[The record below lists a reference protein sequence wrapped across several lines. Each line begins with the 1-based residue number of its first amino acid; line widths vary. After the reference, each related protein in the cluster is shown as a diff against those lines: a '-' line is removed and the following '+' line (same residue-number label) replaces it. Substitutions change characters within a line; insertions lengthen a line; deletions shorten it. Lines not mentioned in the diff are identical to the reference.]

1 MKVRDIAFSRSGD
14 KGDIN
19 NICVFVYHEEDWPLL
34 KEKLTIERVA
44 EKFGQ
49 LVKGKID
56 RFEFPNAHG
65 LNFVLYGALGGG
77 GASISIAPDPQG
89 KSYQSLL
96 QDIDL

>member
-19 NICVFVYHEEDWPLL
+19 NICVFVYREEDWPRLRDG
-34 KEKLTIERVA
+34 LTTEVIA
-44 EKFGQ
+44 AKFGD
-49 LVKGKID
+49 LVKGRID
-56 RFEFPNAHG
+56 RYEFPNAHG
-65 LNFVLYGALGGG
+65 LNFVLHEALGGG

>member
-19 NICVFVYHEEDWPLL
+19 NICVFVYQEADWPLL
-34 KEKLTIERVA
+34 RERLTVEAVRG
-44 EKFGQ
+44 KFSG
-49 LVKGKID
+49 LVHGRID
-56 RFEFPNAHG
+56 RYEFPNAHG
-65 LNFVLYGALGGG
+65 LNFVLHQALGGG

>member
-1 MKVRDIAFSRSGD
+1 MKIRDIAFSRSGD

-19 NICVFVYHEEDWPLL
+19 NICVFVYREEDWPLL
-34 KEKLTIERVA
+34 RDTLTVDIVR
-44 EKFGQ
+44 EKFGP
-49 LVKGKID
+49 LVKGKIE

-65 LNFVLYGALGGG
+65 LNFVLYEALGGG

>member
-19 NICVFVYHEEDWPLL
+19 NICVFVYRDEDWPLL
-34 KEKLTIERVA
+34 RERLTAEVVA
-44 EKFGQ
+44 TKFGDM
-49 LVKGKID
+49 VKGRID
-56 RFEFPNAHG
+56 RFEFPQSFG
-65 LNFVLYGALGGG
+65 LNFVMYEALGGG

-89 KSYQSLL
+89 KSYQSIL